1 MSSFYGRGGGGG
13 GLSSGDL
20 EAITSKIFKFEIVN
34 ALPENNISDS
44 TIYLIPTGE

>member
-1 MSSFYGRGGGGG
+1 MSSFYGGGGGG
-13 GLSSGDL
+13 GDLSSGDL
-20 EAITSKIFKFEIVN
+20 EAITSKIFKFETVN